1 MTVAGFSPEFLAL
14 QTSVAGRYS
23 LVRELGR
30 GGMGVVFLA
39 REVALDRLVAI
50 KLLPSGLAAQ
60 PALRERFIREARTA
74 AQLSHPHI
82 VAIHAVEATDAV
94 VFFVMEYVA
103 GETLGDRLR
112 RDGAISPGEAL
123 RITQEVAWALA
134 HAHARGV
141 VHRDVKPDNILLEE
155 GTDRAMVTDFGIA
168 HAGTSN
174 DTPAGVGLGTFHY
187 MSPEQ
192 AAGRGTDARTDVYA
206 LGVTAFQ
213 AVTGRRPFEGYD
225 GAALLAQQAHVDPPS
240 VTALVPTLQLRF
252 AAVIDRA
259 IQLDASA
266 RWDSVEAMAQELSAA
281 RAVVPPQPVAL
292 ATFARESRELMG
304 QAGFAASLAVLAEL
318 TFAMGFG
325 FDDIAGILFHTIAT
339 LLVAMSLTSLGRV
352 VGSARTVL
360 RRGYRPAA
368 ALNAVRAEAIVQS
381 GHLGAVPR
389 HKILDHPGIVIGVVV
404 ALAGIGGALVNA
416 VDAFLPAILL
426 LAIALI
432 VPATMLQ
439 RYMKRRSGGTFW
451 ARLLE
456 GRAGR
461 WLFRVAG
468 IGLGVVRAE
477 PTSGEPTTIALG
489 GAVGEIFARLSE
501 SQQRSLAAVPD
512 LVERL
517 EALALERGAPR
528 RIEAV
533 MALETLRLDLLRL
546 QAGEVAADSITQGLE
561 QLERFGRQVDAVL
574 ELREDD
580 G

>member
-1 MTVAGFSPEFLAL
+1 MTIEPLSPEFRVL
-14 QTSVAGRYS
+14 QSSVSGRYS

-39 REVALDRLVAI
+39 REVSLDRLVAI
-50 KLLPSGLAAQ
+50 KLLPSGLASQAS
-60 PALRERFIREARTA
+60 LRDRFLREARTA

-82 VAIHAVEATDAV
+82 VAIHAVEATELL

-103 GETLGDRLR
+103 GETLGARLCR
-112 RDGAISPGEAL
+112 VGALSASEAL

-168 HAGTSN
+168 HAGNSGN
-174 DTPAGVGLGTFHY
+174 TPVGVGLGTFHY

-192 AAGRGTDARTDVYA
+192 AAGAAADVRADVYA
-206 LGVTAFQ
+206 LGVTAFH

-240 VTALVPTLQLRF
+240 VAALVPTLQPRF
-252 AAVIDRA
+252 AQVIERA
-259 IQLDASA
+259 IRRAPEA
-266 RWDSVEAMAQELSAA
+266 RWESVEAMAQELSAA
-281 RAVVPPQPVAL
+281 RAVVPQQPVAL
-292 ATFARESRELMG
+292 ATFARESRELLG
-304 QAGFAASLAVLAEL
+304 QAGFSASLAVLAEL

-325 FDDIAGILFHTIAT
+325 FDGIEGILFHTIAT
-339 LLVAMSLTSLGRV
+339 LLVAMSLTSLARV
-352 VGSARTVL
+352 AGSARSVL
-360 RRGYRPAA
+360 RRGYRPEAM
-368 ALNAVRAEAIVQS
+368 LRAVRVEAVAHAGYMGS
-381 GHLGAVPR
+381 VPR
-389 HKILDHPGIVIGVVV
+389 HHILDHPGIIIGAGV
-404 ALAGIGGALVNA
+404 ALAGLGGALVNA

-426 LAIALI
+426 LAAVLL

-439 RYMKRRSGGTFW
+439 RYLKRRSGGTLW

-461 WLFRVAG
+461 WLIRLAG
-468 IGLGVVRAE
+468 IGVGPVRAV
-477 PTSGEPTTIALG
+477 PTSGEPTAIALG

-501 SQQRSLAAVPD
+501 SQRRSLAAIPD

-517 EALALERGAPR
+517 ESMALDHGAPKR
-528 RIEAV
+528 VEAV

-546 QAGEVAADSITQGLE
+546 QAGEVAADGITQGLE
-561 QLERFGRQVDAVL
+561 QLQQFGRQVDAVL
-574 ELREDD
+574 ELRGED

>member
-1 MTVAGFSPEFLAL
+1 M
-14 QTSVAGRYS
+14 
-23 LVRELGR
+23 
-30 GGMGVVFLA
+30 VFLA

-50 KLLPSGLAAQ
+50 KLLPSALAAQ
-60 PALRERFIREARTA
+60 PSLRERFIREARTA

-82 VAIHAVEATDAV
+82 VAIHSVEATDAV

-103 GETLGDRLR
+103 GETLGARLR
-112 RDGAISPGEAL
+112 RAGGLSPGDAL

-168 HAGTSN
+168 HAGTSS
-174 DTPAGVGLGTFHY
+174 DTPVGVGLGTFHY

-192 AAGRGTDARTDVYA
+192 AAGAGTDARTDVYA
-206 LGVTAFQ
+206 LGVTAFHM
-213 AVTGRRPFEGYD
+213 VTGQRPFEGYD
-225 GAALLAQQAHVDPPS
+225 GAALLAQQAHVDPPA

-252 AAVIDRA
+252 AEVIDRA
-259 IQLDASA
+259 IRLDASA
-266 RWDSVEAMAQELSAA
+266 RWESVEAMAQELSAA
-281 RAVVPPQPVAL
+281 RAVVPQQPVAL
-292 ATFARESRELMG
+292 ASFARESRELMG
-304 QAGFAASLAVLAEL
+304 QAGFSASLAVLAEL
-318 TFAMGFG
+318 TFALGFS
-325 FDDIAGILFHTIAT
+325 FDDLEGFLFHTIAT

-352 VGSARTVL
+352 VGAARTVL

-368 ALNAVRAEAIVQS
+368 ALHAVRAEAIAQS
-381 GHLGAVPR
+381 GHLGALPR
-389 HKILDHPGIVIGVVV
+389 HRILDHPGVVIGGVV
-404 ALAGIGGALVNA
+404 ALAGIGGVLLRA

-456 GRAGR
+456 GRVGR

-468 IGLGVVRAE
+468 IGLGEVRAE
-477 PTSGEPTTIALG
+477 PTSGEPTALALG

-512 LVERL
+512 LVDRL

-528 RIEAV
+528 RVEAV
-533 MALETLRLDLLRL
+533 MALETLRLDLMRL
-546 QAGEVAADSITQGLE
+546 QAGEVAAESITQGLE
-561 QLERFGRQVDAVL
+561 QLERFGRKVDAML
-574 ELREDD
+574 ELREND